1 MSLRLCSLSLFLV
14 TFYFP
19 NDTTSL
25 HRHQQMNQELSVK
38 RDRSP
43 SPPPPMSP
51 LNSPKQRRIF
61 LTLIMRNTQTIPPH
75 LRIDRIQPIM
85 CQLFK
90 YFNLYEEGA
99 PAHGFYC
106 GYGLNFEEGDFHF

>member
-1 MSLRLCSLSLFLV
+1 
-14 TFYFP
+14 
-19 NDTTSL
+19 
-25 HRHQQMNQELSVK
+25 MNQELSVK

-75 LRIDRIQPIM
+75 LRVDRIQPIM

>member
-1 MSLRLCSLSLFLV
+1 
-14 TFYFP
+14 
-19 NDTTSL
+19 
-25 HRHQQMNQELSVK
+25 MNQESSVK

-43 SPPPPMSP
+43 SPPAPPMSP
-51 LNSPKQRRIF
+51 LNSPQQKRIF

-75 LRIDRIQPIM
+75 LHIDRVRSVM

-90 YFNLYEEGA
+90 YLSLYDEAA

-106 GYGLNFEEGDFHF
+106 AYVLNFEEGDFHF